1 MDQKWADV
9 VQRIGIRKAVG
20 RQPKK
25 NNGGQSVI
33 VKLALLA
40 SIVLKDVNNTY
51 PKSKNTSWQRS

>member
-9 VQRIGIRKAVG
+9 ARRIGIRKAVG

-25 NNGGQSVI
+25 SNGGQSVI